1 MSAPTQ
7 RQNGDE
13 KPNAQNKLTKDN
25 VRQEHALRIFGQ
37 ALAQNR
43 LEFAY
48 QPVVS
53 ARNAATVAYYE
64 SLARIRMDDGEV
76 ISAATFVPDLEHHD
90 ICRLLDVA
98 ALRNAVSVIAD
109 QRNSRIAVN
118 LSAASIGDQSWLD
131 ILRAACDRDP
141 ICGDFLIVE
150 ITESAFL
157 DLSSSNLEFLYEI
170 RKLGAS
176 IAIDDFGAGHTSIGH
191 LGKFRF
197 DFLKIDKSF
206 LKDFEKNEGARYL
219 IQSMIN
225 IARHFEM
232 VSIIEGVEEH
242 VIGLQL
248 AEMGA
253 DCLQGYAYGRPAFR
267 EDWNGALETG
277 TGS

>member
-1 MSAPTQ
+1 MLCAYLGRRLRKIVLNLRINPWF
-7 RQNGDE
+7 
-13 KPNAQNKLTKDN
+13 
-25 VRQEHALRIFGQ
+25 RQEMPPR
-37 ALAQNR
+37 
-43 LEFAY
+43 
-48 QPVVS
+48 
-53 ARNAATVAYYE
+53 
-64 SLARIRMDDGEV
+64 
-76 ISAATFVPDLEHHD
+76 
-90 ICRLLDVA
+90 LDVA
-98 ALRNAVSVIAD
+98 ALRNAISVIAD

-118 LSAASIGDQSWLD
+118 LSAASIGDYAWLD
-131 ILRAACDRDP
+131 ILRAAYDRDP
-141 ICGDFLIVE
+141 ICGEFLIVE

-157 DLSSSNLEFLYEI
+157 ELSASNLEFLYEI
-170 RKLGAS
+170 RRFGAS

-206 LKDFEKNEGARYL
+206 VKDFQTNEGAGYL

-232 VSIIEGVEEH
+232 VSIIEGVEDH
-242 VIGLQL
+242 VIGLRL

-277 TGS
+277 T